1 MEIISYEN
9 EHLDSMFVFEAKKLG
24 IKLNN
29 DIINKFNIYKELL
42 VEWNKK
48 INLTAITDDKEIIMK
63 HFIDCLEVV
72 KYIKNDSKV
81 IDVGTG
87 AGFPGIVIAIY
98 MGDKV
103 KVTLV
108 DALLKRINFLE
119 VVKDKLNLNNVKII
133 HARAEEL
140 AQNLDYREM
149 YDYAVSRAVA
159 PLNILLEYDVP
170 YIKVGS
176 KCLLLKGLNANDE
189 ITNSSNALINLNS
202 KITNIYEYSYLVDE
216 EKFDRKIVEVT
227 KNKSTPN
234 KYPRSYAKIKKN
246 PL

>member
-9 EHLDSMFVFEAKKLG
+9 EHLDSMFVFEANKLG
-24 IKLNN
+24 IQLNN

-72 KYIKNDSKV
+72 KYIKNDSKL

-87 AGFPGIVIAIY
+87 AGFPGIVVAIY

-108 DALLKRINFLE
+108 DALLKRINFLQE
-119 VVKDKLNLNNVKII
+119 VKDKLNLNNVKII

-140 AQNLDYREM
+140 AQNIEYREK
-149 YDYAVSRAVA
+149 YDFAVSRAVA

-176 KCLLLKGLNANDE
+176 KCLLLKGTNVKDE
-189 ITNSSNALINLNS
+189 IINSKNALVNLNS
-202 KITNIYEYSYLVDE
+202 KITNVYEYSYLINE

-227 KNKSTPN
+227 KNKSTAK
-234 KYPRSYAKIKKN
+234 KYPRGYAKIKKN